1 MESLRLRL
9 YEWSLHWDCPY
20 TRICTAVIQ
29 NKKKPSPSPHFK
41 IIRTICF
48 LSHPLRLN
56 PRSVLPRPAS
66 DTGGGAPR
74 SGDGVSR
81 SGVGGLRSGGAA
93 CGGGR
98 YRGQRCC
105 RSADRPPPP
114 HAAVPPAAAAH
125 VHRLPRALQHGAG
138 NPPPV
143 SRRPRAPALC
153 RAPGSKPTKKKIP
166 RGHRRVIRRDGLR
179 LRLRATASDAASG
192 SGSRLRLQPPGPAAA
207 SPRRRSRA
215 GLGSGRPSPRP
226 CEPGHRSPRSG
237 APPFRQLATTSGGA
251 WAGGGPARSAPSL
264 ADPPRRTR
272 SPPPPPARRRARP
285 PSPPVRARRPPPPG
299 RRRTRRSR

>member
-1 MESLRLRL
+1 MCGRRFLVPDYPGRCYPVPLFAPRDPSGVSTEQI
-9 YEWSLHWDCPY
+9 YICY

-114 HAAVPPAAAAH
+114 HTAVPPAAAVH

-138 NPPPV
+138 N
-143 SRRPRAPALC
+143 L
-153 RAPGSKPTKKKIP
+153 
-166 RGHRRVIRRDGLR
+166 
-179 LRLRATASDAASG
+179 
-192 SGSRLRLQPPGPAAA
+192 
-207 SPRRRSRA
+207 
-215 GLGSGRPSPRP
+215 
-226 CEPGHRSPRSG
+226 
-237 APPFRQLATTSGGA
+237 
-251 WAGGGPARSAPSL
+251 
-264 ADPPRRTR
+264 
-272 SPPPPPARRRARP
+272 
-285 PSPPVRARRPPPPG
+285 
-299 RRRTRRSR
+299 